1 MGRTGC
7 VPVYFSAGQLLSR
20 TEEHACSEC
29 SGFDRGISG
38 VPDHLRSVSVN
49 EEAAMGGRNFILS
62 ALVFTMYFSGG
73 LIPSYILHI
82 PKYYPSAEDVLFTG
96 AVNYGPTRQ
105 VQGKK

>member
-49 EEAAMGGRNFILS
+49 EEAAMGEETLFYQHWSSLCIS
-62 ALVFTMYFSGG
+62 A
-73 LIPSYILHI
+73 
-82 PKYYPSAEDVLFTG
+82 
-96 AVNYGPTRQ
+96 AV
-105 VQGKK
+105 